1 MEAPLPAR
9 NRPAHH
15 AVLLAFGS
23 VVAEAGLLIE
33 TARCVVE
40 ELGSHLLAVLEIV
53 RISLHDATARSR
65 DQLDSTAKRHSC
77 DTFPSIVPVDK
88 DAGDPIVGQVVRA
101 GGLVLLSVMDVRKLD
116 RGAVLAPGHRVLTVE
131 DQGRM
136 RVPL

>member
-1 MEAPLPAR
+1 MTLGGIEAPLLAR

-33 TARCVVE
+33 AARCVVE

-53 RISLHDATARSR
+53 RISLHDAAARLR
-65 DQLDSTAKRHSC
+65 DHLDSTEKRHSC

-88 DAGDPIVGQVVRA
+88 DAGDPIVGQLVGA
-101 GGLVLLSVMDVRKLD
+101 GGLVFLSVMDVRKLVG
-116 RGAVLAPGHRVLTVE
+116 RAVLAPGHRVVAVE
-131 DQGRM
+131 H
-136 RVPL
+136 